1 MEIDYRRIGRRLRA
15 AREHN
20 KLTQTQVAEII
31 GVAESSFSN
40 MERGQQ
46 KLSLKRII
54 ELCVLYKI
62 KPGSVLDDC
71 CDELIDLDEIH
82 LEQNPDK
89 RDTIGILEKSSDET
103 VHLINLIA
111 HTLYKDQKA

>member
-20 KLTQTQVAEII
+20 KLTQAQVAEII

-71 CDELIDLDEIH
+71 CDEPGRPH
-82 LEQNPDK
+82 SKKSAKDK
-89 RDTIGILEKSSDET
+89 TET
-103 VHLINLIA
+103 R
-111 HTLYKDQKA
+111 